1 MKKRFIIAPSM
12 LLLIALL
19 FPLVSAN
26 KIETPKLPTPV
37 KPKLASVDF
46 FKNPISDKQKE
57 LLATAVEQYFNKA
70 LQQNK
75 IIGAGVSIVKCD
87 SVIYLEGFGK
97 KNASLNDKVDPETIF
112 RIGSVSKGFAGV
124 LSGIYVEEG
133 LLNWDDKVHDYV
145 SNFELA
151 NKKWSDSVTLSHILS
166 HSSGL
171 PYHSFTNLVE
181 DGIDLSTIA
190 GQFRSIRTID
200 KPGKIYSYQN
210 AVFAL
215 SGSMIEK
222 VSGKSYGDAIAEKI
236 FNPLQMNSASTDY
249 HSLQTATNVAMP
261 HRKYGRR
268 WRSLKLNKKYYNAI
282 PAGGV
287 NASVTDMAKWM
298 RFLLGHNPGVMS
310 TQGLKNV
317 FNPVINLPGKSKYYQ
332 KWKGHTES
340 QYAHGWRIHDFKD
353 NKTGESTRMIHHGGH
368 VNSYRSEIALFP
380 QEDLGIT
387 ILFNSPTKLA
397 RTVIPDLHKIIKE
410 VMEMP
415 VDELLAATNTSE
427 NKNEI

>member
-19 FPLVSAN
+19 FPLISAN
-26 KIETPKLPTPV
+26 KIERSVPS
-37 KPKLASVDF
+37 KPISKVQASVDF

-57 LLATAVEQYFNKA
+57 LLVDAIESYFSKA
-70 LQQNK
+70 LNQHK
-75 IIGAGVSIVKCD
+75 IVGAGVGIVKCD
-87 SVIYLEGFGK
+87 SVIYLGGFGK
-97 KNASLNDKVDPETIF
+97 RNASLDETVNEETIF

-133 LLNWDDKVHDYV
+133 LLDWEAKVSDYV
-145 SNFELA
+145 PSFQLA
-151 NKKWSDSVTLSHILS
+151 SRKWTDSVTLSHILS

-181 DGIDLSTIA
+181 DGVDLNTIA
-190 GQFRSIRTID
+190 GQFKSIRTID
-200 KPGKIYSYQN
+200 KPGNIYSYQN

-215 SGSMIEK
+215 SGEMIK
-222 VSGKSYGDAIAEKI
+222 KATGKSYGEAIAEKI
-236 FNPLQMNSASTDY
+236 FKPLKMTTASTDY
-249 HSLQTATNVAMP
+249 NTLKTSYNVAMP

-268 WRSLKLNKKYYNAI
+268 WKSLKINQKYYNAI

-287 NASVTDMAKWM
+287 NASITDMAKWM
-298 RFLLGHNPGVMS
+298 RFLLGHNPNVMS
-310 TQGLKNV
+310 ADGLKNV
-317 FNPVINLPGKSKYYQ
+317 FDPVINLPGKRKYYQ
-332 KWKGHTES
+332 RWDGHQGS
-340 QYAHGWRIHDFKD
+340 HYAHGWRIHDFK
-353 NKTGESTRMIHHGGH
+353 NKETGESNRMIHHGGH
-368 VNSYRSEIALFP
+368 VNSFRSEIAIFP

-397 RTVIPDLHKIIKE
+397 RTVIPDLHKIVKE

-415 VDELLAATNTSE
+415 EQELLAQVSSLNNTL
-427 NKNEI
+427 

>member
-12 LLLIALL
+12 LLLIGLL
-19 FPLVSAN
+19 FPLISAN
-26 KIETPKLPTPV
+26 KIEPPKPSKGLSQV
-37 KPKLASVDF
+37 RSSVDF
-46 FKNPISDKQKE
+46 FKNPISDMQKE
-57 LLATAVEQYFNKA
+57 LLVDAIESYFDQA
-70 LQQNK
+70 LKQHK
-75 IIGAGVSIVKCD
+75 IVGAGVGIVKCD
-87 SVIYLEGFGK
+87 SVIYLGGFGK
-97 KNASLNDKVDPETIF
+97 RNASLNDTINEETVF

-124 LSGIYVEEG
+124 LSGMYVEEG
-133 LLNWDDKVHDYV
+133 LLNWEDKVNNYV
-145 SNFELA
+145 PSFQLA
-151 NKKWSDSVTLSHILS
+151 SRKWTDSVTLSHILS

-181 DGIDLSTIA
+181 DGVDLNTIA
-190 GQFRSIRTID
+190 GQFKSIPTID

-215 SGSMIEK
+215 SGEMIEK
-222 VSGKSYGDAIAEKI
+222 VTGKSYGEAIAEKI
-236 FNPLQMNSASTDY
+236 FKPLKMNTASTDY
-249 HSLQTATNVAMP
+249 NSLKVSTNVAMP

-268 WRSLKLNKKYYNAI
+268 WKSLKLNQKYYNAI

-298 RFLLGHNPGVMS
+298 RFLLGHNPNVMS
-310 TQGLKNV
+310 ADGLKNV

-332 KWKGHTES
+332 RWDGHQGS
-340 QYAHGWRIHDFKD
+340 HYAHGWRIHDFK
-353 NKTGESTRMIHHGGH
+353 NRETGESNRMIHHGGH
-368 VNSYRSEIALFP
+368 VNSYRSEIAIFP

-397 RTVIPDLHKIIKE
+397 RTVIPDLHKIVKQ

-415 VDELLAATNTSE
+415 EEQLVAEVSDLKDIL
-427 NKNEI
+427 

>member
-19 FPLVSAN
+19 FPLISAN
-26 KIETPKLPTPV
+26 KIEVPIPS
-37 KPKLASVDF
+37 KPINKVQASVDF
-46 FKNPISDKQKE
+46 FRNPISDRQKE
-57 LLATAVEQYFNKA
+57 LLVDAIESYFSKA
-70 LQQNK
+70 LKQHK
-75 IIGAGVSIVKCD
+75 IVGAGVGIVKCD
-87 SVIYLEGFGK
+87 SVIYLGGFGK
-97 KNASLNDKVDPETIF
+97 RNASLNDTINEETIF

-124 LSGIYVEEG
+124 LSGMYVEEG
-133 LLNWDDKVHDYV
+133 LLDWEAKVSDYV
-145 SNFELA
+145 PSFQLA
-151 NKKWSDSVTLSHILS
+151 SRKWTDSVTLSHILS

-181 DGIDLSTIA
+181 DGVDLNTIA
-190 GQFRSIRTID
+190 GQFKSIRTID
-200 KPGKIYSYQN
+200 KPGNIYSYQN

-215 SGSMIEK
+215 SGEMIKK
-222 VSGKSYGDAIAEKI
+222 VAGKSYGEAIAERI
-236 FNPLQMNSASTDY
+236 FKPLKMTTASTDY
-249 HSLQTATNVAMP
+249 NSLKMSSNVAMP

-268 WRSLKLNKKYYNAI
+268 WKSLKINQKYYNAI

-298 RFLLGHNPGVMS
+298 RFLLGHNPNVMS
-310 TQGLKNV
+310 ADGLKNV

-332 KWKGHTES
+332 RWDGHQGS
-340 QYAHGWRIHDFKD
+340 HYAHGWRIHDFK
-353 NKTGESTRMIHHGGH
+353 NRETGESNRMIHHGGH
-368 VNSYRSEIALFP
+368 VNSFRSEIAIFP

-397 RTVIPDLHKIIKE
+397 RTVIPDLHKIVKE

-415 VDELLAATNTSE
+415 EQELLAQVSSLNDAL
-427 NKNEI
+427 

>member
-19 FPLVSAN
+19 FPLISAN
-26 KIETPKLPTPV
+26 KIEKTKTTKELKQV
-37 KPKLASVDF
+37 KVQASVDF
-46 FKNPISDKQKE
+46 FKNPISDRQKE
-57 LLATAVEQYFNKA
+57 LLVEAVEKYFDKA
-70 LQQNK
+70 LKQHK
-75 IIGAGVSIVKCD
+75 IVGAGVSIVKCD
-87 SVIYLEGFGK
+87 SVIYLGGFGK
-97 KNASLNDKVDPETIF
+97 RNASRKETIDEETIF

-133 LLNWDDKVHDYV
+133 LLNWEDKVHDYV

-151 NKKWSDSVTLSHILS
+151 NKKWTDSVTLSHILS

-181 DGIDLSTIA
+181 DGIDLNTIA
-190 GQFRSIRTID
+190 GQFKSIRTIA
-200 KPGKIYSYQN
+200 KPGNIYSYQN

-215 SGSMIEK
+215 SGAMIEQ
-222 VSGKSYGDAIAEKI
+222 VSGKSYGEAIAEKI
-236 FNPLQMNSASTDY
+236 FEPLKMYNASTD
-249 HSLQTATNVAMP
+249 HNSLKTASNVAMP

-268 WRSLKLNKKYYNAI
+268 WKSLKLNQKYYNAI

-298 RFLLGHNPGVMS
+298 RFLLGHNPSVMNS
-310 TQGLKNV
+310 DGLNKV
-317 FNPVINLPGKSKYYQ
+317 FNPIINLPGKSKYYQ
-332 KWKGHTES
+332 KWADHKES
-340 QYAHGWRIHDFKD
+340 QYAHGWRIHDFK
-353 NKTGESTRMIHHGGH
+353 NRKTGESSRMIHHGGH
-368 VNSYRSEIALFP
+368 VNSFRSEIAIFP

-397 RTVIPDLHKIIKE
+397 RTVVPDIHKIVKE
-410 VMEMP
+410 VMDMP
-415 VDELLAATNTSE
+415 VEELLAEASDF
-427 NKNEI
+427 

>member
-26 KIETPKLPTPV
+26 KIEKTKTTKELKPV
-37 KPKLASVDF
+37 KVQASVDF
-46 FKNPISDKQKE
+46 FKNPISDRQKE
-57 LLATAVEQYFNKA
+57 LLVEAVEKYFDKA
-70 LQQNK
+70 LKQHK
-75 IIGAGVSIVKCD
+75 IVGAGVSIVKCD
-87 SVIYLEGFGK
+87 SVIYLGGFGK
-97 KNASLNDKVDPETIF
+97 RNASRKETIDEETIF

-133 LLNWDDKVHDYV
+133 LLSWEDKVHDYV

-151 NKKWSDSVTLSHILS
+151 NKKWTDSVTLSHILS

-181 DGIDLSTIA
+181 DGIDLNTIA
-190 GQFRSIRTID
+190 GQFKSIRTIA
-200 KPGKIYSYQN
+200 KPGNIYSYQN

-215 SGSMIEK
+215 SGAMIEQ
-222 VSGKSYGDAIAEKI
+222 VSGKSYGEAIAEKI
-236 FNPLQMNSASTDY
+236 FEPLNMYNASTD
-249 HSLQTATNVAMP
+249 HNSLKTASNVAMP

-268 WRSLKLNKKYYNAI
+268 WKSLKLNQKYYNAI

-298 RFLLGHNPGVMS
+298 RFLLGHNPSVMNS
-310 TQGLKNV
+310 NGLNKV
-317 FNPVINLPGKSKYYQ
+317 FNPIINLPGKSKYYQ
-332 KWKGHTES
+332 KWADHKES
-340 QYAHGWRIHDFKD
+340 QYAHGWRIHDFK
-353 NKTGESTRMIHHGGH
+353 NRKTGESSRMIHHGGH
-368 VNSYRSEIALFP
+368 VNSYRSEIAIFP

-397 RTVIPDLHKIIKE
+397 RTVVPDIHKIVKE
-410 VMEMP
+410 IMDMP
-415 VDELLAATNTSE
+415 VEELLAEVSDF
-427 NKNEI
+427 

>member
-19 FPLVSAN
+19 FPLISAN
-26 KIETPKLPTPV
+26 KIEKTKTTKELKQV
-37 KPKLASVDF
+37 KVQASVDF
-46 FKNPISDKQKE
+46 FKNPISDRQKE
-57 LLATAVEQYFNKA
+57 LLVEAVEKYFDKA
-70 LQQNK
+70 LKQHK
-75 IIGAGVSIVKCD
+75 IVGAGVSIVKCD
-87 SVIYLEGFGK
+87 SVIYLGGFGK
-97 KNASLNDKVDPETIF
+97 RNASRKETIDEETIF

-133 LLNWDDKVHDYV
+133 LLSWEDKVHDYV

-151 NKKWSDSVTLSHILS
+151 NKKWTDSVTLSHILS

-181 DGIDLSTIA
+181 DGIDLNTIA
-190 GQFRSIRTID
+190 GQFKSIRTIA
-200 KPGKIYSYQN
+200 KPGNIYSYQN

-215 SGSMIEK
+215 SGAMIEQ
-222 VSGKSYGDAIAEKI
+222 VSGKSYGEAIAEKI
-236 FNPLQMNSASTDY
+236 FEPLKMYNASTD
-249 HSLQTATNVAMP
+249 HNSLKTASNVAMP

-268 WRSLKLNKKYYNAI
+268 WKSLKLNQKYYNAI

-298 RFLLGHNPGVMS
+298 RFLLGHNPSVMNS
-310 TQGLKNV
+310 DGLNKV
-317 FNPVINLPGKSKYYQ
+317 FNPIINLPGKSKYYQ
-332 KWKGHTES
+332 KWADHKES
-340 QYAHGWRIHDFKD
+340 QYAHGWRIHDFK
-353 NKTGESTRMIHHGGH
+353 NRKTGESSRMIHHGGH
-368 VNSYRSEIALFP
+368 VNSFRSEIAIFP

-397 RTVIPDLHKIIKE
+397 RTVVPDIHKIVKE
-410 VMEMP
+410 VMDMP
-415 VDELLAATNTSE
+415 VEELLAEASDF
-427 NKNEI
+427 